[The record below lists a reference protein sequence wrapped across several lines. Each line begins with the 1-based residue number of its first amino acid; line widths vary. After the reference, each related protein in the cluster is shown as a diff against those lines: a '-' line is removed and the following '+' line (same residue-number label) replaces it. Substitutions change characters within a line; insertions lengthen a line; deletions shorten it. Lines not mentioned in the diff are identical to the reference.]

1 MLPSLNSPIWCR
13 ARKDVEIIEAE
24 VFSFAGYLKG
34 KNSLM
39 IFDRH
44 ANLKYKYGNRK
55 LNNEVTTIFRYY
67 IYIIL
72 SVVTFLFISSITL
85 NKNLNQTVSVVVVG
99 DNLIHPEFYR
109 NAQIGKNG
117 YDFKPIYQPIKKDIQ
132 RTDVEFINQ
141 ESLLD
146 GYYKPYSGFKHF
158 NTPNWKNIKN
168 YRWNNFYDMGIT
180 KQRLKYITREVVI
193 DK

>member
-1 MLPSLNSPIWCR
+1 
-13 ARKDVEIIEAE
+13 
-24 VFSFAGYLKG
+24 
-34 KNSLM
+34 M

-99 DNLIHPEFYR
+99 DNLIPVSYTH
-109 NAQIGKNG
+109 
-117 YDFKPIYQPIKKDIQ
+117 
-132 RTDVEFINQ
+132 
-141 ESLLD
+141 L
-146 GYYKPYSGFKHF
+146 
-158 NTPNWKNIKN
+158 
-168 YRWNNFYDMGIT
+168 
-180 KQRLKYITREVVI
+180 
-193 DK
+193 

>member
-1 MLPSLNSPIWCR
+1 
-13 ARKDVEIIEAE
+13 
-24 VFSFAGYLKG
+24 
-34 KNSLM
+34 M

-109 NAQIGKNG
+109 NAQIGKMATILNP
-117 YDFKPIYQPIKKDIQ
+117 YINLLKRIFKELTLNLSIK
-132 RTDVEFINQ
+132 
-141 ESLLD
+141 S
-146 GYYKPYSGFKHF
+146 HF
-158 NTPNWKNIKN
+158 
-168 YRWNNFYDMGIT
+168 
-180 KQRLKYITREVVI
+180 
-193 DK
+193 